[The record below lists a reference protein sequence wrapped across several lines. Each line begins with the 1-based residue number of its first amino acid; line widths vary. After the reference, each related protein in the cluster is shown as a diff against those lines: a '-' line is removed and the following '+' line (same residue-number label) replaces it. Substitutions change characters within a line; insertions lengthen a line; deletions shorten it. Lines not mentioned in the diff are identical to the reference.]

1 MMGRQPPAQA
11 QLFYTAF
18 NLEGRVRADHPLRA
32 VAAQVDFDFAYQ
44 AVVDKYGDNGNV
56 SVPPPVILK
65 LMLLLTLYNVRSERE
80 LMATLPERLDW
91 LWFVGYDLD
100 SPIPDHSVLSK
111 ARKRWGLELFKSFFE
126 RIVWACV
133 QAGLVDGSKIF
144 VDSSLIEANAANSSI
159 MDRYSLKA
167 QISERYPQLERRLS
181 EIGEAELAQ
190 RGAVNQRHISVT
202 DPEATIV
209 RRGRPQLCYQ
219 THRAVDA
226 RTEVITAT
234 EVTRGDANEAHRLLA
249 LWQAHAQNT
258 ERVADTVVADSKYGT
273 IENFLAC
280 HDHGIAAHMPDLK
293 EAAIQRAKARATFPD
308 SEFPYDPH
316 SDTYRCP
323 AGQTLKRKFLHR
335 RRDRVYYGTLKKA
348 TCAAC
353 PLRARCTRSKNQRLI
368 ERHLRQDILDLMR
381 AASRSSQAR
390 GDIRTRQH
398 LMERSF
404 ARAKRFGF
412 DRARWR
418 GRWRMAIQE
427 YLTAAIQNIEVLI
440 RYGRNPR
447 RSMVAMLTEL
457 WKIPPV
463 MPDSPRN
470 WLFQRRDFFGC
481 RHAAALNP
489 ICDAKN
495 TFGQHAV
502 ESVPVPGESDQSP
515 AIPPPGRG
523 LGRGAPRV
531 WNGPH

>member
-11 QLFYTAF
+11 QLFYTRF
-18 NLEGRVRADHPLRA
+18 NLEARVRAEHPLRA

-44 AVVDKYGDNGNV
+44 SVADKYGDNGNV

-91 LWFVGYDLD
+91 LWFLGYDLD
-100 SPIPDHSVLSK
+100 SAIPDHSVLSK
-111 ARKRWGLELFKSFFE
+111 ARKRWGVELFKAFFE
-126 RIVWACV
+126 RIVWACM

-144 VDSSLIEANAANSSI
+144 VDSSLVEANAANSSI

-167 QISERYPQLERRLS
+167 QLSERYPELERRLS
-181 EIGEAELAQ
+181 ELGEAQLAQ
-190 RGAVNQRHISVT
+190 RGVVNQRHISLT

-209 RRGRPQLCYQ
+209 GRGRPQLCYQ

-226 RTEVITAT
+226 RAEVITAT
-234 EVTRGDANEAHRLLA
+234 EVTGSDVNEAHRLMA
-249 LWQAHAQNT
+249 LWQAHAHNT
-258 ERVADTVVADSKYGT
+258 ERVAATVVADSKYGT

-293 EAAIQRAKARATFPD
+293 QAAIQRAKARGSFPD
-308 SEFPYDPH
+308 SEFAYDPR

-353 PLRARCTRSKNQRLI
+353 PLRAQCTRSKNQRLI
-368 ERHLRQDILDLMR
+368 ERHVRQDIFDLMR

-390 GDIRTRQH
+390 SDIRTRQH

-447 RSMVAMLTEL
+447 RSMAAMLTKLGE
-457 WKIPPV
+457 IPQV
-463 MPDSPRN
+463 MPDRLHNRLLWHPN
-470 WLFQRRDFFGC
+470 FFGC
-481 RHAAALNP
+481 EYAATALKPN
-489 ICDAKN
+489 
-495 TFGQHAV
+495 F
-502 ESVPVPGESDQSP
+502 
-515 AIPPPGRG
+515 
-523 LGRGAPRV
+523 
-531 WNGPH
+531 

>member
-11 QLFYTAF
+11 SLFYTGF
-18 NLEGRVRADHPLRA
+18 NLEARVRADHPLRA

-44 AVVDKYGDNGNV
+44 AVADKYGDNGNV

-111 ARKRWGLELFKSFFE
+111 ARKRWGVELFKAFFE
-126 RIVWACV
+126 RIVWACA

-144 VDSSLIEANAANSSI
+144 VDSSLIEANAANGSI

-167 QISERYPQLERRLS
+167 QLSDRYPELERRLS

-190 RGAVNQRHISVT
+190 RGAVNQRHISLT
-202 DPEATIV
+202 DPQAMIIGL
-209 RRGRPQLCYQ
+209 GRPRLCYK

-226 RTEVITAT
+226 RAEVITAT
-234 EVTRGDANEAHRLLA
+234 EVTTGDVNEAHRLMA
-249 LWQAHAQNT
+249 LWQAHGHNT

-273 IENFLAC
+273 MENFLAC
-280 HDHGIAAHMPDLK
+280 HDRGIAAHMPDLK
-293 EAAIQRAKARATFPD
+293 QASVKRAKARAIFAD
-308 SEFPYDPH
+308 SQFAYDAH

-323 AGQTLKRKFLHR
+323 AGQTLKPKFLHR
-335 RRDRVYYGTLKKA
+335 SRNRNSVIYGASKKI
-348 TCAAC
+348 CAAC
-353 PLRARCTRSKNQRLI
+353 ALYAQCTRNKNGRFI
-368 ERHLRQDILDLMR
+368 ERYPRQDILDLMR

-390 GDIRTRQH
+390 RDIHTRQH

-418 GRWRMAIQE
+418 ARWRMAIQE
-427 YLTAAIQNIEVLI
+427 YLSAAIQNIEVLI
-440 RYGRNPR
+440 RYARNPR
-447 RSMVAMLTEL
+447 RSRAAILTEL
-457 WKIPPV
+457 GKYPRGNARSRCEPV
-463 MPDSPRN
+463 LTVPRF
-470 WLFQRRDFFGC
+470 LRLRVGSRRPQTEFVT
-481 RHAAALNP
+481 R
-489 ICDAKN
+489 
-495 TFGQHAV
+495 
-502 ESVPVPGESDQSP
+502 
-515 AIPPPGRG
+515 
-523 LGRGAPRV
+523 
-531 WNGPH
+531 